1 MSFAKI
7 FLLSPVLLWVAEAG
21 AVPASASTVTVYEAV
36 ASQFASLS
44 GTPVSSGTGELDV
57 SILGV
62 STGSEGTETTYSIG
76 EYISIPT
83 VTSVATLTKT
93 GQTETTT
100 FLRPGLVFTE
110 NNTLVESS
118 GGYWFSLGLSTFA
131 SGTYTRNGFY
141 ETCTFDA
148 NGGSSASC
156 IEIDYFPTSSGTF
169 QVTESFEASKTPL
182 VILPTSSSNAAIS
195 TWQGP
200 YWEMGLYASMLC
212 VFVLVV

>member
-1 MSFAKI
+1 M
-7 FLLSPVLLWVAEAG
+7 
-21 AVPASASTVTVYEAV
+21 TVYEAV

-110 NNTLVESS
+110 NSEMKIVLITHHIL
-118 GGYWFSLGLSTFA
+118 T
-131 SGTYTRNGFY
+131 TRF
-141 ETCTFDA
+141 
-148 NGGSSASC
+148 
-156 IEIDYFPTSSGTF
+156 
-169 QVTESFEASKTPL
+169 
-182 VILPTSSSNAAIS
+182 
-195 TWQGP
+195 
-200 YWEMGLYASMLC
+200 
-212 VFVLVV
+212 